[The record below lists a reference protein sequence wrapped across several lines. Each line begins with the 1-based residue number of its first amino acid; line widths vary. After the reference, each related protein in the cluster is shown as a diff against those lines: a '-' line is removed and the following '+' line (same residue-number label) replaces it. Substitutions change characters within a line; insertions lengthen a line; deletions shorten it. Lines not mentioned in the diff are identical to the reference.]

1 MINTRF
7 SVAVHIISLIAAYPS
22 EQHSSE
28 WIAGS
33 VNTNPV
39 VIRRI
44 TGLLKRAGLVSTTPG
59 VAGITLNKCPSK
71 ISLLEIYHAVI
82 LDDALF
88 SVHEETNPNCPVGRN
103 IQGALNDTFKD
114 AQLAMEQVLA
124 NKTVADVVQDLKQ

>member
-7 SVAVHIISLIAAYPS
+7 SVAVHIISLIASTPT

-33 VNTNPV
+33 VNTNAV

-44 TGLLKRAGLVSTTPG
+44 TGLLKRAGLVTTTPG
-59 VAGITLNKCPSK
+59 VAGITLKKCPSD

-88 SVHEETNPNCPVGRN
+88 SVHQDTNPNCPVGRN
-103 IQGALNDTFKD
+103 IQSALNDTFYD
-114 AQLAMEQVLA
+114 AQQAMEQVLA
-124 NKTVADVVQDLKQ
+124 NKTVADVIANLK